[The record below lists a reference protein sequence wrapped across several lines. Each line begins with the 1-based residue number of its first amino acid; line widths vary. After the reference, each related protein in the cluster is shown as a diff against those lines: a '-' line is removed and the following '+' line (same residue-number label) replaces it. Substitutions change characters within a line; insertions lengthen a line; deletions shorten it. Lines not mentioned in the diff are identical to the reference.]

1 MNQQS
6 TSLWIA
12 TSVAPK
18 FETLRGGV
26 HVDVAIIGAGITGLT
41 AAILLKNRGIH
52 VAVLE
57 KARIGSGETG
67 HTTAHLTRT
76 FSKDAARLVGEAS
89 RASIDLIESLVKQY
103 SIGCRFR
110 LKQWR
115 KWVWRQNSSRM
126 CRCRLLLVGCEI

>member
-1 MNQQS
+1 
-6 TSLWIA
+6 
-12 TSVAPK
+12 
-18 FETLRGGV
+18 
-26 HVDVAIIGAGITGLT
+26 
-41 AAILLKNRGIH
+41 

-57 KARIGSGETG
+57 KARIGSGESG
-67 HTTAHLTRT
+67 HTTAHLTEAVDARYYEIART

-110 LKQWR
+110 LKQRR

-126 CRCRLLLVGCEI
+126 CRCRLLPVGR